1 MPTKP
6 KTYTTQQADKAVAST
21 DDLVAKRQPQAVELE
36 RSVLGGLL
44 IEPNMY
50 GEVAEMLKP
59 ASFYDPKHQLIYEAI
74 SDLAQQS
81 LPIDYLTVT
90 ERLKAKG
97 QLEMAGGA
105 EFIAQLT
112 LDVASAAHIEY
123 HASIIADK
131 ALARQLISMGLNI
144 AEQAYDDTTDI
155 EELMNTAE
163 SSIFE
168 ITQSAQKQDVQPVG
182 DVIAEAIN
190 RLHMSADKSN
200 GGITGVPSGFDQLD
214 KVTSGWQ
221 SSDLIIIA
229 ARPAMGKTAFVL
241 SMAKNMGI
249 QGHPVAIFSLEMS
262 KIQLVNRLFSST
274 CSIEGAKFR
283 SGNLSEDDWRALDAK
298 LSVLQNA
305 PIYIDET
312 AGLSIFELRSKA
324 RRLVHERGVECIIID
339 YLQLMTAGQKM
350 QSRELEVSMISRSLK
365 GLAKELKIPII
376 ALSQL
381 NRSLEGRAGV
391 EGKVPQ
397 LSDLR
402 ESGAIE
408 QDADM
413 VCFIHRYDYFYRN
426 GERSDGYDPAEVGK
440 GHIIIAKHR
449 NGATTDVK
457 LRFVKNFA
465 RFDNDDD
472 IIQPS
477 NFGGAQAEGYTYQSN
492 IAATEHYT
500 PPAPF

>member
-6 KTYTTQQADKAVAST
+6 RTIVPKQADKQQST
-21 DDLVAKRQPQAVELE
+21 TDELVAKRQPQAVELE

-44 IEPNMY
+44 IEPNVF
-50 GEVAEMLKP
+50 GEIAEMLKP
-59 ASFYDPKHQLIYEAI
+59 SSFYDPKHQLIYEAI

-97 QLEMAGGA
+97 QLEQAGGA
-105 EFIAQLT
+105 EFISQLA

-131 ALARQLISMGLNI
+131 SLARRLISMGLEI
-144 AEQAYDDTTDI
+144 AENAFDETADI
-155 EELMNTAE
+155 EALMNNAE

-168 ITQSAQKQDVQPVG
+168 ITQSTQKQDVQPVS
-182 DVIAEAIN
+182 DVISDAIE
-190 RLHMSADKSN
+190 RLKRSADKSN
-200 GGITGVPSGFDQLD
+200 GGITGVPSGFDKLD

-221 SSDLIIIA
+221 GSDLIIIA

-241 SMAKNMGI
+241 SMAKNMGVA
-249 QGHPVAIFSLEMS
+249 GHPVAIFSLEMS
-262 KIQLVNRLFSST
+262 KIQLVNRLFMNV
-274 CSIEGAKFR
+274 CSIEGSKFR
-283 SGNLSEDDWRALDAK
+283 SGK
-298 LSVLQNA
+298 LSTEDWSILDEHLSTLQNA
-305 PIYIDET
+305 PIYIDDT
-312 AGLSIFELRSKA
+312 PGLSIFELRSKA

-339 YLQLMTAGQKM
+339 YLQLMSAGQKM

-365 GLAKELKIPII
+365 GLAMELKIPII

-426 GERSDGYDPAEVGK
+426 GERSEGYDPAEVGK

-449 NGATTDVK
+449 NGATTDVR
-457 LRFVKNFA
+457 LRFENIYA
-465 RFDNDDD
+465 RFDNEEDLAE
-472 IIQPS
+472 QYAT
-477 NFGGAQAEGYTYQSN
+477 GATAEGYRYQSKIEVKEQYN
-492 IAATEHYT
+492 PN
-500 PPAPF
+500 PPF